1 MEKDKVPQDE
11 GITGGV
17 SREVQYAVNKDGK
30 YEKVLSKG
38 WEPKNIVN
46 ELAWDDIQDNIDEAN
61 KKIKED
67 KASPLLYFMAK
78 SIMDISLLANYIE
91 LPKWKVKK
99 HLKLK
104 GFNKLNEEQLENY
117 ANIFDISVDEL
128 INYKPEN

>member
-11 GITGGV
+11 GITGGI

-30 YEKVLSKG
+30 YEKVFSKG

-46 ELAWDDIQDNIDEAN
+46 ELAWIDIQENMDEA
-61 KKIKED
+61 KQKIKDE

-78 SIMDISLLANYIE
+78 NIMDVSLLANYIE
-91 LPKWKVKK
+91 LPKRKVKR
-99 HLKLK
+99 HLKPK
-104 GFNKLNEEQLENY
+104 GFKKLNNELLQNY
-117 ANIFDISVDEL
+117 ADIFKISVDEL

>member
-1 MEKDKVPQDE
+1 MEKDKVPQDT

-17 SREVQYAVNKDGK
+17 TREVQYAVNKDGK

-46 ELAWDDIQDNIDEAN
+46 ELAWDDIQDNINIAN
-61 KKIKED
+61 EKIRNE

-78 SIMDISLLANYIE
+78 SIMDTSLLANYIE

-104 GFNKLNEEQLENY
+104 SFNKLNEERLESY
-117 ANIFDISVDEL
+117 ANIFEISVDEL

>member
-11 GITGGV
+11 GITAGI

-46 ELAWDDIQDNIDEAN
+46 ELAWDDIQENIDIAN
-61 KKIKED
+61 EKIKSE
-67 KASPLLYFMAK
+67 KASPLLYFMEK
-78 SIMDISLLANYIE
+78 SIMDVSLLANYVE

-99 HLKLK
+99 HLKPK
-104 GFNKLNEEQLENY
+104 GFKKLKQGQLENY
-117 ANIFDISVDEL
+117 AKIFDISVDYL
-128 INYKPEN
+128 LNYKPKN